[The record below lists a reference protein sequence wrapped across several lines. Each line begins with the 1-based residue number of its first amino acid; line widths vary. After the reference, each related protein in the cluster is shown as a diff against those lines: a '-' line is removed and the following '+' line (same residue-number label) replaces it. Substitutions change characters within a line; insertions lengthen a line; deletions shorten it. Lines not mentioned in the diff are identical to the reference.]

1 MSEIHIE
8 DQNPLSII
16 FKTGKNGEIIEEI
29 SSIKNIPSF
38 FKYLTNEKI
47 LEEEKVN
54 VIKKFK
60 EIISKNRYILEYFSD
75 YNNKS
80 IYIFFFELFLSHT
93 SSQDLKSAILFL
105 LEEVILN
112 IETTKNME
120 MENLK

>member
-1 MSEIHIE
+1 MSEIHQE
-8 DQNPLSII
+8 YQNPLSII
-16 FKTGKNGEIIEEI
+16 FKTNKNGEIIEEI

-60 EIISKNRYILEYFSD
+60 EIISKNRYILEYFSE

-80 IYIFFFELFLSHT
+80 IYIFFLNYFYL
-93 SSQDLKSAILFL
+93 ILHHK
-105 LEEVILN
+105 I
-112 IETTKNME
+112 
-120 MENLK
+120 